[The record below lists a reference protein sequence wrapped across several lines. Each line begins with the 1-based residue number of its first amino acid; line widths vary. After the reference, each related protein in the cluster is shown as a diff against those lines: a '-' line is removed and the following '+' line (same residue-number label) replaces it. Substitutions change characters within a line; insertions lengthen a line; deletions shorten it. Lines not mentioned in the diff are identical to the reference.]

1 LTIEHSP
8 SLSYRYETGSVSLI
22 ESVASRK
29 VLQQPARITPV
40 PGTGMSLATASS
52 LRLPPMTA
60 RDRLTDK
67 KHKAGHKFKSFKIIK
82 LTIDET
88 PLAPTWRADCAN
100 PPRAALSQGRR

>member
-1 LTIEHSP
+1 M
-8 SLSYRYETGSVSLI
+8 
-22 ESVASRK
+22 ANRK
-29 VLQQPARITPV
+29 VLLQPARITPV

-88 PLAPTWRADCAN
+88 LFAPTWRTGCAN
-100 PPRAALSQGRR
+100 PSWAALSQGRR